1 MKKIG
6 VLFPTTSQIPVIYK
20 ISTKIKINYIIFK
33 LNIPS
38 SV

>member
-6 VLFPTTSQIPVIYK
+6 VLFPTTSQIPVIYN
-20 ISTKIKINYIIFK
+20 ISKKIKINYMISK